1 MLEDILSPGLRVVFC
16 GINPGLSSAHKGLH
30 FANPNNRFWKI
41 LHQSGFTERQFKPEE
56 GPELLGSGCGLTVL
70 VERPTVEAAE
80 VTLSEIR
87 EGGPRLIEKI
97 EFYQPKA
104 LAVLGKQVY
113 RQAFRVRDVMWG
125 KQEITIG
132 NTEIWVLPNPS
143 GLNRMS
149 FGTLLKSYREL
160 NIALP
165 PLKDTAIKNLD
176 AMADGGVEKYTG
188 TMKEPGLEKPT
199 GDLGE

>member
-125 KQEITIG
+125 KQEMTIG

-165 PLKDTAIKNLD
+165 PLKDTAIKNLG

-199 GDLGE
+199 GVLGE

>member
-41 LHQSGFTERQFKPEE
+41 LHQAGFTERQFRPEE
-56 GPELLGSGCGLTVL
+56 GPELLDSGCGLTVL

-125 KQEITIG
+125 KQEMTIG

-160 NIALP
+160 NMALS
-165 PLKDTAIKNLD
+165 PLRDSVIKNLG
-176 AMADGGVEKYTG
+176 ATEN
-188 TMKEPGLEKPT
+188 
-199 GDLGE
+199 